1 ETAAVGQAETFQS
14 DGYAGQVRTR
24 FLEEYRL
31 ARDLKLPDCYAF
43 RVNGKPTPP
52 NLMQRHFTVRVREQK
67 RVGNWSGTGAGK
79 TLAAVLATRVVGSK
93 LTLVCCPNSVVEGWR
108 DAITNIFPDSIVAT
122 KEFDPEWENPST
134 RPSATKE
141 EGV

>member
-43 RVNGKPTPP
+43 HVNGKPQAP
-52 NLMQRHFTVRVREQK
+52 NLMQRHFAVRVREQK

-79 TLAAVLATRVVGSK
+79 TLAAVLAARVVGSN
-93 LTLVCCPNSVVEGWR
+93 LTVVCCPNSVVEGWR
-108 DAITNIFPDSIVAT
+108 QAILNIFPDSVVAT
-122 KEFDPEWENPST
+122 KTFEPDWRNPSPQ
-134 RPSATKE
+134 PSPPR
-141 EGV
+141 